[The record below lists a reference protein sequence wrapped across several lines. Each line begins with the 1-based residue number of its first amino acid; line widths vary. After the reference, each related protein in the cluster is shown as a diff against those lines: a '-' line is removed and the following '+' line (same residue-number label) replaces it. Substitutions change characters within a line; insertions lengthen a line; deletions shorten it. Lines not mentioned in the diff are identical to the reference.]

1 MFPKLQL
8 LIKMLT
14 TVSAVQ
20 TINDK
25 FKSILKKYSMQ
36 VTFDEIFIKSVLLM
50 DSNNQIWNYE
60 SWIFTYVLLQN
71 LLFMFM

>member
-20 TINDK
+20 KINDK
-25 FKSILKKYSMQ
+25 FKSILKKYFMQ
-36 VTFDEIFIKSVLLM
+36 VTFDEIFIKI
-50 DSNNQIWNYE
+50 D
-60 SWIFTYVLLQN
+60 
-71 LLFMFM
+71 